1 MDFTGK
7 VCMVTGG
14 ANGIGRCIV
23 EEFIHAG
30 ASVAFVDADEASGQR
45 LASHLGGSVLFYPGD
60 IALEDTLRGFADAV
74 ARRFGKIDYLI
85 NNACLT
91 RRGLLSGCNYDDFN
105 YVLRIGVTTPYFLT
119 QLLLPHF
126 SKGASIV
133 NIASTRAV
141 MSQPD
146 TESYTAAKG
155 GISALTH
162 AMAVSLSGRV
172 RVNSISPGWI
182 DTRRYHDGMEPAAFA
197 LQDLAQHPA
206 ARVGVPADIAR
217 AVMYLCND
225 NAGFID
231 GENIVIDG
239 GMTRQMIYHADH
251 GWRLE

>member
-7 VCMVTGG
+7 VCVVTGG

-23 EEFIHAG
+23 EEFFHAG
-30 ASVAFVDADEASGQR
+30 ASAAFVDTDEASGQR
-45 LASHLGGSVLFYPGD
+45 LSARLGGSILFYPGD
-60 IALEDTLRGFADAV
+60 IALEDTLRGFANTV
-74 ARRFGKIDYLI
+74 IGRFGKIDYLI

-91 RRGLLSGCNYDDFN
+91 RRGLLSGCSYDDFN
-105 YVLRIGVTTPYFLT
+105 YVLRTGVTAPYFLT

-126 SKGASIV
+126 SEGASIV
-133 NIASTRAV
+133 NIVSTRAT

-162 AMAVSLSGRV
+162 ALAVSLSGRV

-182 DTRRYHDGMEPAAFA
+182 DTSRYHDDLEPASFT
-197 LQDLAQHPA
+197 LQDQAQHPA
-206 ARVGVPADIAR
+206 ARVGVPMDIAK
-217 AVMYLCND
+217 AVLYLCSD
-225 NAGFID
+225 NAGFVD